1 MRLLN
6 ILKENDI
13 IKVSPEDHL
22 SHVLSKLSTSHD
34 AAFVFNDQDKYI
46 GVVSPYFTMIKSSL
60 PGNAKVEHS
69 LTHTAKVYLN
79 YPLAKVCELFIQ
91 SKIHYLPVFEP
102 ELKGSTGKPIDKFLG
117 IISARR
123 ILSYF
128 KDKSIFK
135 VKVGDIIKKRWQGL
149 ITVYE
154 DDMISQ
160 AIHLF
165 KTKKIS
171 KLIVINQENKLKG
184 VLSYYDLIRLMIS
197 PKYSNHRGE
206 RSGDK
211 ISFYN
216 YRVKNFAKSY
226 VLTLSK
232 DRLLSEVID
241 LIISKKIG
249 SIIIVDE
256 ERHPLGIITTR
267 DILRFYID
275 NEKFTFIK
283 SLNPFRKLFKTKVA
297 AS

>member
-13 IKVSPEDHL
+13 IKVLPGDHL

-34 AAFVFNDQDKYI
+34 AAFVFDDSDKYL

-60 PGNAKVEHS
+60 PGNTKAEHC
-69 LTHTAKVYLN
+69 LTHAAKIYLN
-79 YPLAKVCELFIQ
+79 FPLTKVCELFIQ
-91 SKIHYLPVFEP
+91 SKIHYLPIFSQE
-102 ELKGSTGKPIDKFLG
+102 EKFLG

-123 ILSYF
+123 ILAYF
-128 KDKSIFK
+128 KDQPIFK
-135 VKVGDIIKKRWQGL
+135 VKAEEIIRKRWQGL
-149 ITVYE
+149 ITVF
-154 DDMISQ
+154 DDDTISQ

-165 KTKKIS
+165 RTKKIS
-171 KLIVINQENKLKG
+171 KLIVIDQNRKLKG
-184 VLSYYDLIRLMIS
+184 VLSYYDLIKLMIS
-197 PKYSNHRGE
+197 PKYSNRRGE
-206 RSGDK
+206 RSDDQ

-232 DRLLSEVID
+232 DKLLTEVIN
-241 LIISKKIG
+241 LIINKKIG
-249 SIIIVDE
+249 SVIIIDN

-275 NEKFTFIK
+275 NERFTFIK
-283 SLNPFRKLFKTKVA
+283 SLNPFNKILKK
-297 AS
+297 

>member
-22 SHVLSKLSTSHD
+22 SKVLSKLSTSHD
-34 AAFVFNDQDKYI
+34 AAFVFNDDDKYMGI
-46 GVVSPYFTMIKSSL
+46 ISPYFTMIKTSL
-60 PGNAKVEHS
+60 PANTKIEHC

-79 YPLAKVCELFIQ
+79 YSLSKVCELFTQ
-91 SKIHYLPVFEP
+91 SKIHYLPVFDP
-102 ELKGSTGKPIDKFLG
+102 QSKKFLG

-128 KDKSIFK
+128 KNKQIFK
-135 VKVGDIIKKRWQGL
+135 VKLETIIKKRWQGL
-149 ITVYE
+149 ITVFE
-154 DDMISQ
+154 DDTITQ

-171 KLIVINQENKLKG
+171 KLIVISHEKKLKG
-184 VLSYYDLIRLMIS
+184 VLSYYDLIKLMVS
-197 PKYSNHRGE
+197 PKYSSHHGE
-206 RSGDK
+206 RVSEK

-216 YRVKNFAKSY
+216 YRVKNFEKSY
-226 VLTLSK
+226 VLTLSQ
-232 DRLLSEVID
+232 DRF
-241 LIISKKIG
+241 LIEAINLIVNKKIG
-249 SIIIVDE
+249 SVIIIDK

-275 NEKFTFIK
+275 NEKFTYIK
-283 SLNPFRKLFKTKVA
+283 SLNPFKKIFKK
-297 AS
+297 

>member
-22 SHVLSKLSTSHD
+22 SKVLSKLSTSHD
-34 AAFVFNDQDKYI
+34 AAFVFNDENKYI
-46 GVVSPYFTMIKSSL
+46 GIISPYFTTIKTSL
-60 PGNAKVEHS
+60 PGNTKVEHC

-91 SKIHYLPVFEP
+91 SKIHYLPVFDKSE
-102 ELKGSTGKPIDKFLG
+102 KFLG

-135 VKVGDIIKKRWQGL
+135 VKVEEIIRKRWQGL

-154 DDMISQ
+154 DNTISQ

-165 KTKKIS
+165 RTKKIS
-171 KLIVINQENKLKG
+171 KLIVINQTKKLKG
-184 VLSYYDLIRLMIS
+184 VLSYYDLIKLMIS

-206 RSGDK
+206 RSDDK

-232 DRLLSEVID
+232 DKLLIEAIN
-241 LIISKKIG
+241 LIINKKIG
-249 SIIIVDE
+249 SVIIIDK
-256 ERHPLGIITTR
+256 ERRPLGIVTTR

-275 NEKFTFIK
+275 NEKFAFIK
-283 SLNPFRKLFKTKVA
+283 SLNPFKKIFKK
-297 AS
+297 

>member
-1 MRLLN
+1 MRLLS
-6 ILKENDI
+6 ILKENNI

-34 AAFVFNDQDKYI
+34 AAFVFDDNDKYL
-46 GVVSPYFTMIKSSL
+46 GVINPYFTMIKSSL
-60 PGNAKVEHS
+60 PGNTKVAHC

-91 SKIHYLPVFEP
+91 SKIHYLPILSPAPLGVQ
-102 ELKGSTGKPIDKFLG
+102 GKYEEKFLG

-135 VKVGDIIKKRWQGL
+135 VKVEEIIRKRWQGL

-154 DDMISQ
+154 DDTISQ

-165 KTKKIS
+165 RTKKIS
-171 KLIVINQENKLKG
+171 KLIVINQTKKLKG
-184 VLSYYDLIRLMIS
+184 VLSYYDLIQLMIS

-206 RSGDK
+206 RSDDK

-232 DRLLSEVID
+232 NELLIEVIN
-241 LIISKKIG
+241 LIINKKIG
-249 SIIIVDE
+249 SVIIVDK
-256 ERHPLGIITTR
+256 ERRPLGIITTK
-267 DILRFYID
+267 DILRFYIN
-275 NEKFTFIK
+275 NEKFAFIK
-283 SLNPFRKLFKTKVA
+283 SLNPFKKIFKK
-297 AS
+297 